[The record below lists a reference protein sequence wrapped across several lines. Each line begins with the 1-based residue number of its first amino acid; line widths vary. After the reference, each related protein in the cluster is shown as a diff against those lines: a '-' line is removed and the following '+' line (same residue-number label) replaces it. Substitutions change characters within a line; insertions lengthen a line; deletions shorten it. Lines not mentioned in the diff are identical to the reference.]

1 MVRTSPRQKSP
12 IDKLQVTLASL
23 EKLEEKDKEE
33 LSLPESVYFFM
44 RVQLESAL
52 KKGYSYQNLSEN
64 LKTQKIKVS
73 AATFKQYLTEIEEEK
88 RSDKR
93 EVKLKPIL
101 SAENYTQISTESSVM
116 SQSASVT
123 GDSLVLETSLEK
135 LTPEI
140 QVQQE
145 SKDEIKASDKT
156 TKTTRRQPPK
166 SSKPG
171 KYVSHEFN
179 NY

>member
-1 MVRTSPRQKSP
+1 MVCTSPRQKIP
-12 IDKLQVTLASL
+12 IDKLQATLASL

-33 LSLPESVYFFM
+33 LSLPESVYFM
-44 RVQLESAL
+44 RVELESAL

-64 LKTQKIKVS
+64 LKTQKIKVL
-73 AATFKQYLTEIEEEK
+73 AVTFKQYLTEIEKEK
-88 RSDKR
+88 RFGKR
-93 EVKLKPIL
+93 GVKLKPIL

-140 QVQQE
+140 QIQQE

-171 KYVSHEFN
+171 KDVSDEFN
-179 NY
+179 KY